1 MKSQMVKTVLLSAAG
16 GAILWWIVL
25 GVGFGWMPAGSAESK
40 ATERVDAALLDA
52 LAPICVAQ
60 FNKDTEMEAKFEKL
74 KKASTWSQ
82 DDFVEEQ
89 GWATMPG
96 TDEPE
101 TKVSAECARQILASR
116 SL

>member
-52 LAPICVAQ
+52 LAFSAAVGRSVDRGDTQMRCQELAFGSAPFRSKLGFPIQ
-60 FNKDTEMEAKFEKL
+60 
-74 KKASTWSQ
+74 S
-82 DDFVEEQ
+82 
-89 GWATMPG
+89 G
-96 TDEPE
+96 
-101 TKVSAECARQILASR
+101 
-116 SL
+116 